1 MIGRL
6 IESATIELV
15 AIGVVI
21 AFLVM
26 GWMFTSGFIDEWGPL
41 LGFLIAITLGTI
53 LPTLYILYGT
63 QAL

>member
-1 MIGRL
+1 
-6 IESATIELV
+6 
-15 AIGVVI
+15 
-21 AFLVM
+21 M